1 MLTGDKKETAVSISL
16 ASGHLDPDME
26 LADLTGPAS
35 SALLTSKLQRFL
47 EQAKLN
53 QGRTGLIVDGDSLAI
68 ISGSNKMSRLFVK
81 VSIQ

>member
-35 SALLTSKLQRFL
+35 SSALLTSKLQRFL
-47 EQAKLN
+47 EQTKLN
-53 QGRTGLIVDGDSLAI
+53 QGRMGLIVDGDSLAI

-81 VSIQ
+81 VCI